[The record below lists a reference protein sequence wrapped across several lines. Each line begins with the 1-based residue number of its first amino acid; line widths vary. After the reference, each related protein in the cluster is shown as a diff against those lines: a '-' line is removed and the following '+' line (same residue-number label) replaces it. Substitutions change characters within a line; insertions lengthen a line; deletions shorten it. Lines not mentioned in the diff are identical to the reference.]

1 MSWSCCFTYRSV
13 PESEDRMLDEIGDLL
28 SQWQVPENL
37 RHRIMLVISEGY
49 TNAYLHGNCKNADKL
64 VKICLVLNE
73 TDLIVDIYDEGNEQ
87 ESLNKIKNRKP
98 ADLLGE
104 NGRGVDLMMRYAD
117 DIRFERGEKGGLKV
131 TVCFN
136 RDNKKEIR
144 I

>member
-1 MSWSCCFTYRSV
+1 
-13 PESEDRMLDEIGDLL
+13 
-28 SQWQVPENL
+28 
-37 RHRIMLVISEGY
+37 
-49 TNAYLHGNCKNADKL
+49 
-64 VKICLVLNE
+64 
-73 TDLIVDIYDEGNEQ
+73 DLIVDIYDEGNEQ

-131 TVCFN
+131 TVRFN